1 MKNIAKTA
9 LIAIALLIV
18 PVKQWA
24 QQPKLI
30 KVSEFSI
37 NDIETIEDRVCLLH
51 HILEKG
57 YYCFKSNTIPNTV
70 DVYVPSDASDN
81 LSDFDFIYNNLIS
94 EEVNEFYYL
103 GKEMR
108 GELFVQ
114 WRQEL
119 NDDLFQM
126 LYEDFTRGIATDNA
140 TCETALPFCTDNGAY
155 TFPAGVN
162 SGSPCGNTTTA
173 SCSAPYK
180 CSGTPGQST
189 NCLSTAPNP
198 AFYYLKIANTGNLNI
213 KIYSSPRYDID
224 FDCWGPF
231 DSPTVA
237 CSQLSCSNIVDC
249 SYAAG
254 TGDEFCHINNAVP
267 GKYYILLLTNYS
279 NQTCNIVFENI
290 GTGTTDC
297 GIMPPLVANDGPY
310 CAGETIQLTAN
321 GQSGS
326 SYSWT
331 GPGGWTSTQQNPI
344 RTNCTTAMSG
354 TYTCTISLGGQTNSA
369 TTQVVVNAQPV
380 ANAGPDQTII
390 YGATAQLS
398 GSGGAGSF
406 SYQWAP
412 VNMVVNPNA
421 QNTQTVSLTSDQT
434 YYLTVTNPQGGC
446 VSSDQVTIHISGS
459 NMVVTP
465 GDDVSICQGGSAMI
479 QANAGG
485 GTGNFTYSWS
495 PTTGL
500 SNPTASNPIASPS
513 QTTTYTCTVS
523 DGMSTQSVSVTVTVN
538 DIVITHEYVSV
549 CPNQPY
555 SWHGTTYTTAG
566 VYEYNTTTAQ
576 GCEETDYL
584 HLDYYPTYDETSV
597 YAAICQGE
605 TYYYYGNDYTET
617 GQYPIT
623 LQTIHGCDSIV
634 RLNLTV
640 WPENELTEN
649 NVSICPELLPYYFY
663 GEYYYENTDVTVW
676 DTDIHGCDSAVRL
689 ILTVNDYYQPPTVT
703 KYVGYYDS
711 PSYDW
716 YIPEAGT
723 TITYTESGMHT
734 EILPTS
740 ACEGIFTLDL
750 HFGHIP
756 STQHIIDTACDS
768 YDWWVKGVKV
778 GTYTNSGNYPYSIPL
793 CEQEGNLNTQ
803 YMYYNPSNPNNP
815 TPCTEDYM
823 LDLAVYHSINHQ
835 AHIPITAECD
845 SVPFDWFG
853 NTIYFKEDGVY
864 HFPNEAY
871 PQGHT
876 VHGNCDTIMTVTVTN
891 MQYTPDPFIK
901 CSDESIEF
909 PDHPITA
916 TEFSVNRYTYHV
928 EDPVSEISTWFID
941 RCEWTISKSSWPI
954 VISEDKLS
962 CTVYAM
968 DWVPDTIWL
977 EFKAV
982 NKCSTKVA
990 RYGLV
995 PSFYGVEEQE
1005 SYPAS
1010 VSVIPN
1016 PNDGQMELR
1025 FSNMEGKINVKV
1037 FNTAGLVV
1045 DNFELHTTQTPDSY
1059 YYSMKRL
1066 PNGVYCFVFS
1076 DGKRTT
1082 TSKVVIIH

>member
-1 MKNIAKTA
+1 MDTKFLHTMKNIAKTA
-9 LIAIALLIV
+9 LIAITLMIV
-18 PVKQWA
+18 PLKQWA
-24 QQPKLI
+24 QQPQFGH
-30 KVSEFSI
+30 SQA
-37 NDIETIEDRVCLLH
+37 TIE
-51 HILEKG
+51 
-57 YYCFKSNTIPNTV
+57 
-70 DVYVPSDASDN
+70 
-81 LSDFDFIYNNLIS
+81 FDITQISVFDERIFFIYNL
-94 EEVNEFYYL
+94 
-103 GKEMR
+103 
-108 GELFVQ
+108 
-114 WRQEL
+114 L
-119 NDDLFQM
+119 NDSRFDVINSERDGVFVISADEAYASLNLAATFA
-126 LYEDFTRGIATDNA
+126 DFRAEMAEQFAAMDKYVA
-140 TCETALPFCTDNGAY
+140 AETAVAYKADLPNDVIASLMMDFYVRSRTNNTCATSDPFCTDNGMY
-155 TFPAGVN
+155 QFPAGVN
-162 SGSPCGNTTTA
+162 AGSGESG
-173 SCSAPYK
+173 PYYD
-180 CSGTPGQST
+180 
-189 NCLSTAPNP
+189 CLSTTPNP
-198 AFYYLKIANTGNLNI
+198 AWYHMRILNPGNI
-213 KIYSSPRYDID
+213 DIYMYSTPSVDID
-224 FDCWGPF
+224 FCCWGPF
-231 DSPTVA
+231 TDPTSPCPNGLT
-237 CSQLSCSNIVDC
+237 SNKVVSC
-249 SYAAG
+249 SYAAAHTEHCLIPSSAQ
-254 TGDEFCHINNAVP
+254 TGQ
-267 GKYYILLLTNYS
+267 YYILVITNYS
-279 NQTCNIVFENI
+279 NQQTNISFSKVA
-290 GTGTTDC
+290 GSGTTDC
-297 GIMPPLVANDGPY
+297 GILPPVVNNSGPY

-566 VYEYNTTTAQ
+566 VYEYDTTTAQ

-756 STQHIIDTACDS
+756 STQHIIDTVCDS

-891 MQYTPDPFIK
+891 MKYTPHPIIES
-901 CSDESIEF
+901 SDDQIEF

-941 RCEWTISKSSWPI
+941 QCEWTISKSSWPI

-1045 DNFELHTTQTPDSY
+1045 DDFEVHTTQTPDSH

-1066 PNGVYCFVFS
+1066 PNGVYFFVFS

>member
-1 MKNIAKTA
+1 
-9 LIAIALLIV
+9 
-18 PVKQWA
+18 
-24 QQPKLI
+24 
-30 KVSEFSI
+30 
-37 NDIETIEDRVCLLH
+37 
-51 HILEKG
+51 
-57 YYCFKSNTIPNTV
+57 
-70 DVYVPSDASDN
+70 
-81 LSDFDFIYNNLIS
+81 
-94 EEVNEFYYL
+94 
-103 GKEMR
+103 
-108 GELFVQ
+108 
-114 WRQEL
+114 
-119 NDDLFQM
+119 
-126 LYEDFTRGIATDNA
+126 
-140 TCETALPFCTDNGAY
+140 
-155 TFPAGVN
+155 
-162 SGSPCGNTTTA
+162 
-173 SCSAPYK
+173 
-180 CSGTPGQST
+180 
-189 NCLSTAPNP
+189 
-198 AFYYLKIANTGNLNI
+198 
-213 KIYSSPRYDID
+213 
-224 FDCWGPF
+224 
-231 DSPTVA
+231 
-237 CSQLSCSNIVDC
+237 
-249 SYAAG
+249 
-254 TGDEFCHINNAVP
+254 
-267 GKYYILLLTNYS
+267 
-279 NQTCNIVFENI
+279 
-290 GTGTTDC
+290 
-297 GIMPPLVANDGPY
+297 
-310 CAGETIQLTAN
+310 
-321 GQSGS
+321 
-326 SYSWT
+326 
-331 GPGGWTSTQQNPI
+331 
-344 RTNCTTAMSG
+344 MSG
-354 TYTCTISLGGQTNSA
+354 TYTCVTTVGTQTTTAS
-369 TTQVVVNAQPV
+369 TQVVVNAQPV

-398 GSGGAGSF
+398 GAGGAGTF
-406 SYQWAP
+406 NYQWTPA
-412 VNMVVNPNA
+412 NMVVNPNQ

-434 YYLTVTNPQGGC
+434 YTLTVTNPQGGC
-446 VSSDQVTIHISGS
+446 TSTDQVTIHISGS

-465 GDDVSICQGGSAMI
+465 GDDMSICQGGSAMI

-555 SWHGTTYTTAG
+555 TWHGTTYTTAG

-649 NVSICPELLPYYFY
+649 RVSVCPELLPYVFY
-663 GEYYYENTDVTVW
+663 GENYYGNVDVTVW

-689 ILTVNDYYQPPTVT
+689 ILTVNDYYQPEIQNE
-703 KYVGYYDS
+703 YVCYTGA

-716 YIPEAGT
+716 NPIGNYHFT
-723 TITYTESGMHT
+723 LTESGYYT
-734 EILPTS
+734 DTLPTS
-740 ACEGIFTLDL
+740 ACEGIFRLNLQFMPVPEEEYTEVV
-750 HFGHIP
+750 
-756 STQHIIDTACDS
+756 QCDS
-768 YDWWVKGVKV
+768 YRWPQTNQV
-778 GTYTNSGNYPYSIPL
+778 YTQSGDYYDHVSLAPFP
-793 CEQEGNLNTQ
+793 CEQ
-803 YMYYNPSNPNNP
+803 
-815 TPCTEDYM
+815 
-823 LDLAVYHSINHQ
+823 VYHLHLTINKSD
-835 AHIPITAECD
+835 ITAHKEFDNECNEV
-845 SVPFDWFG
+845 SFDWFG
-853 NTIYFKEDGVY
+853 ETHTFTTNGVY
-864 HFPNEAY
+864 HFNTG
-871 PQGHT
+871 QT
-876 VHGNCDTIMTVTVTN
+876 THGCDTAMVVTVTN
-891 MQYTPDPFIK
+891 MRYTPQPFIK

-928 EDPVSEISTWFID
+928 EDAVSDISTWFFD
-941 RCEWTISKSSWPI
+941 QCEWTISKSSWPI